1 MVTNTVIRA
10 SQALQNNII
19 LQSEQLCTVIWIL
32 YINVMN
38 NISVDCDCDSHPADP
53 EMLDVGIFASTDPVA
68 LDQACLDYVYNMKPE
83 EGNDNRPLIER
94 IESRNGRHTVEYAEK
109 IGLGT
114 RDYELVEID

>member
-1 MVTNTVIRA
+1 MATNTVIRA

-19 LQSEQLCTVIWIL
+19 LQSEQLYTVIWIL

>member
-1 MVTNTVIRA
+1 
-10 SQALQNNII
+10 
-19 LQSEQLCTVIWIL
+19 
-32 YINVMN
+32 MN